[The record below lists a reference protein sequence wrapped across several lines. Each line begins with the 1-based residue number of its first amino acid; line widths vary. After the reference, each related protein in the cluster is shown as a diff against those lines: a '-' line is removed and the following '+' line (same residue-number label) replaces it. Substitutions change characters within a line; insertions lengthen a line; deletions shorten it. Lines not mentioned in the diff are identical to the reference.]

1 MQVSMFLYH
10 KAHYVYNWGVG
21 ESYFMEIL
29 AIVVVKALPCSLF
42 DSTLLKICERFFP
55 GSCPAK
61 GPASPSLS
69 CTPQPAPRASSP
81 TLTNLS
87 SSTHGLSAKQYLSQ
101 MMDAGKL

>member
-29 AIVVVKALPCSLF
+29 AIVVVQALPCSLF
-42 DSTLLKICERFFP
+42 DSTLLKIF

-61 GPASPSLS
+61 GSASPSLS